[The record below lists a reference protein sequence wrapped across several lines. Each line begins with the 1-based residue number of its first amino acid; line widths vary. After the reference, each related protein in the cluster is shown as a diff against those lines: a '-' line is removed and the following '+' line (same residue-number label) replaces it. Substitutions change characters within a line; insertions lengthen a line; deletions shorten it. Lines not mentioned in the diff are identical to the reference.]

1 MRPVLLPVVPLV
13 VNPLF
18 LRLQMK
24 MLKTVKRRLSTVL
37 MLVLVVGSSGCAS
50 LISSATS
57 GFTESLGQSILD
69 NPDVEM
75 VRDGAPSFLL
85 LMDGFLANN
94 PDSVT
99 LLTQSSRLNSAY
111 AAAFVTDP
119 ARAQRLQLKAFE
131 QAQRATCLSLKN
143 ACELRT
149 RKFSEYEE
157 WLAAQSENAVPSLFL
172 LGSAW
177 AGWIQANSD
186 DFAAIAELGR
196 VKALMQRVAEL
207 DESYDYGGPQLY
219 LGVFETLLPPAM
231 GGRPEIGRDH
241 FERAIELSHGDYLM
255 TKVMFASQ
263 YARLVFDRELH
274 DQLLEQVL
282 AADPV
287 VPGLTLIN
295 TVAQQ
300 QATELLES
308 ADAYF

>member
-1 MRPVLLPVVPLV
+1 MKLLKITNRPFATSLALVLL
-13 VNPLF
+13 
-18 LRLQMK
+18 
-24 MLKTVKRRLSTVL
+24 LS
-37 MLVLVVGSSGCAS
+37 GSGCAS

-57 GFTESLGQSILD
+57 GFTESLGESILD

-85 LMDGFLANN
+85 LMDGFLAQN
-94 PDSVT
+94 PDSVS

-119 ARAQRLQLKAFE
+119 DRARLLQQKAFD
-131 QAQRATCLSLKN
+131 QAQRATCLTLKN

-149 RKFSEYEE
+149 RKFAEYES
-157 WLAAQSENAVPSLFL
+157 WLATQKKTAVPSLFL
-172 LGSAW
+172 LGSSW

-196 VKALMQRVAEL
+196 VKALMQRIAEL

-231 GGRPEIGRDH
+231 GGRPEIGREH
-241 FERAIELSHGDYLM
+241 FERAIELSRGEYLM

-274 DQLLEQVL
+274 DQLLEQVVT
-282 AADPV
+282 ADPV

-300 QATELLES
+300 QATELLDS